1 MKRTRM
7 PDVCLRKDRASAAAP
22 LRDTSA
28 PGRAYPCRMAAI
40 VLQSHA
46 TRLQRMGTLNAEK
59 SAGAKLHPAA
69 GFTQ

>member
-7 PDVCLRKDRASAAAP
+7 PDVCLRDDRASAAAP
-22 LRDTSA
+22 PTRKSA
-28 PGRAYPCRMAAI
+28 PGRGSPCRTAAI
-40 VLQSHA
+40 VLQSPV